1 MTFRAILHGVAKAS
15 SSEIISYIEQWIS
28 NDITIPVQKVLI
40 NVDSSC
46 TVSISS
52 FDDRECQ
59 VISRQPRNDS
69 TVAIAGGISSALL
82 LILILAG
89 GTVSILLWF
98 RKRRK
103 IYSVTSRYDNILTL
117 HELNVEGIMNGEIML
132 IKIMI
137 IIRRDPK
144 DEIQMSETNL
154 PDNTPNEYEEL
165 DEYNRE
171 YEEVAQMDLSMT
183 QCPAYEPTM
192 HTNM

>member
-1 MTFRAILHGVAKAS
+1 MFRCFSSSPQAVTFRAILHGVSRAS
-15 SSEIISYIEQWIS
+15 SSKIISYIEQWIS

-59 VISRQPRNDS
+59 EISRQPRNDS

-98 RKRRK
+98 RKRSK

-132 IKIMI
+132 IK
-137 IIRRDPK
+137 
-144 DEIQMSETNL
+144 
-154 PDNTPNEYEEL
+154 
-165 DEYNRE
+165 
-171 YEEVAQMDLSMT
+171 
-183 QCPAYEPTM
+183 
-192 HTNM
+192 